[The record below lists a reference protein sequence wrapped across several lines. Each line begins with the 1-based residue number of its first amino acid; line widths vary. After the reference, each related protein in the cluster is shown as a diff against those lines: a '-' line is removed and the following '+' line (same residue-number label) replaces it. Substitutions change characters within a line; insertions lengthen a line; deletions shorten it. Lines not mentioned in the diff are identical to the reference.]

1 MEALQFSKFHK
12 SEAEQEKFNFKKG
25 STWHLKSEV
34 RKIINNI
41 FTSLLFLWVNNQNV
55 KNSRKY

>member
-12 SEAEQEKFNFKKG
+12 SEAEQEKYKKKKG

-34 RKIINNI
+34 RKIIKNI